1 MTVTGEYQG
10 QGLSMTTAYQDDN
23 IFARILKGEIPSI
36 KLFDLPEAIGIMDV
50 MPQSPGHCLVLP
62 KAPSRNLLDA
72 EDQTLAQLLP
82 IVARLARAVKE
93 GMGADGIVVS
103 QFNEAAGGQT
113 VFHLHIHVVP
123 RYEGVE
129 LKSHAS
135 GMADSALLEEQA
147 RKIRAAFR

>member
-1 MTVTGEYQG
+1 MKTIDTYQK
-10 QGLSMTTAYQDDN
+10 QVPSMTTAYQDDN
-23 IFARILKGEIPSI
+23 IFARILKGEIPSV

-72 EDQTLAQLLP
+72 GDETLSQLLP

-129 LKSHAS
+129 LKAHAS
-135 GMADSALLEEQA
+135 GMADTALLEEQA
-147 RKIRAAFR
+147 QKIRAAFR